1 MRLPTSVA
9 LLAALLALVPAR
21 SHAQGAS
28 VSRPPL
34 AALSRANTGSQVVMA
49 MLSALTTWLGVHA
62 GQR

>member
-21 SHAQGAS
+21 SHAQTAS
-28 VSRPPL
+28 ASRPPL

-49 MLSALTTWLGVHA
+49 MLAALTTWLGVRA